1 VVRTLLVKYGIAE
14 AAALRKSK
22 MISEQDYE
30 KIKSII
36 DRVIR
41 FGNAAV
47 FEYTA
52 KLDGVKIK
60 SLRITDKEIDRA
72 YEFVTDEQIK
82 SLEVMKEMLRIN
94 ESKLLG
100 LLRNLTTISHGIKL
114 ERIVKPLESVGCY
127 IPGGM
132 ARYPST
138 LIMCVIPAK
147 IAKVKRVVIMSPP
160 QRDGNIDP
168 LTLVASDICDVDEV
182 YRIGGAQAIA
192 ALAYGTETI
201 PKVDKV
207 VGPGGTYVN
216 IAKLLVS
223 GNVGVDMF
231 AGPTE
236 LIVYADAN
244 ADPKLVSRD
253 LISQA
258 EHSPDTLCGVV
269 TTSKNIVKN
278 VKIYL
283 RNILSDDSL
292 PRKEVVRQS
301 ISNNSFI
308 ALCRNSNAAISFIN
322 EFAPEHLEIICS
334 NPRNISQKINSAGVV
349 LEGRYTASSAS
360 DYCLGSN
367 HVLPTIQVG
376 KYRGGLS
383 VFDFVK
389 IVTHISVNKRG
400 LRSVASFI
408 RELTTMEGLPNHYLA
423 VKERLD
429 G

>member
-1 VVRTLLVKYGIAE
+1 MKYGIAE
-14 AAALRKSK
+14 AAALRKSRI
-22 MISEQDYE
+22 ISDQDYE

-41 FGNAAV
+41 LGDAAL
-47 FEYTA
+47 FEYTT

-60 SLRITDKEIDRA
+60 SLRVTNKDIDRA
-72 YEFVTDEQIK
+72 YEFVTEEQIK
-82 SLEVMKEMLRIN
+82 SLEGMKEMLLVN

-100 LLRNLTTISHGIKL
+100 LLRNITTNSHGIKL
-114 ERIVKPLESVGCY
+114 ERILKPLESVGCY

-147 IAKVKRVVIMSPP
+147 VAKVKRVVIMSPP
-160 QRDGNIDP
+160 LKDGNIDP

-182 YRIGGAQAIA
+182 YRVGGAQAIA

-201 PKVDKV
+201 SKVDKV

-216 IAKLLVS
+216 IAKILVS
-223 GNVGVDMF
+223 RNVGVDMF

-244 ADPKLVSRD
+244 ADPNLISRD

-258 EHSPDTLCGVV
+258 EHSPDTVCGVV
-269 TTSKNIVKN
+269 TTSKNIVKR
-278 VKIYL
+278 VKICL
-283 RNILSDDSL
+283 RSFLSDGSL
-292 PRKEVVRQS
+292 PRMEIVRQS

-308 ALCRNSNAAISFIN
+308 ALCRNSNVAVSFIN
-322 EFAPEHLEIICS
+322 EFAPEHLEIVCRD
-334 NPRNISQKINSAGVV
+334 PRYVSRKIKSAGVV
-349 LEGRYTASSAS
+349 LEGEYTPSSAS

-367 HVLPTIQVG
+367 HVLPTMQVG

-383 VFDFVK
+383 VLDFTK
-389 IVTHISVNKRG
+389 IVTHISVSKRG
-400 LRSVASFI
+400 LRSVESFI
-408 RELTTMEGLPNHYLA
+408 RELTTMESLTNHYLA

>member
-1 VVRTLLVKYGIAE
+1 MIRTLLVKYGIAE
-14 AAALRKSK
+14 AAALRKSRI
-22 MISEQDYE
+22 ISDQDYE

-41 FGNAAV
+41 LGDAAL
-47 FEYTA
+47 FQYTT
-52 KLDGVKIK
+52 KLDDVKIK
-60 SLRITDKEIDRA
+60 SLRVTNKDIDRA
-72 YEFVTDEQIK
+72 YEFVTEEQIK
-82 SLEVMKEMLRIN
+82 SLEGMKETLLVN

-100 LLRNLTTISHGIKL
+100 LLRNITTNSHGIKL
-114 ERIVKPLESVGCY
+114 ERILKPLESVGCY

-147 IAKVKRVVIMSPP
+147 VAKVKRVVIMSPP
-160 QRDGNIDP
+160 LKDGNIDP

-182 YRIGGAQAIA
+182 YRVGGAQAIA

-201 PKVDKV
+201 SKVDKV

-216 IAKLLVS
+216 IAKILVS
-223 GNVGVDMF
+223 RNVGVDMF

-244 ADPKLVSRD
+244 ADPNLISRD

-258 EHSPDTLCGVV
+258 EHSPDTVCGVV
-269 TTSKNIVKN
+269 TTSKNIVKR
-278 VKIYL
+278 VKICL
-283 RNILSDDSL
+283 RSFLSDDSL

-322 EFAPEHLEIICS
+322 EFAPEHLEIVCRD
-334 NPRNISQKINSAGVV
+334 PRYVSRKIKSAGVV
-349 LEGRYTASSAS
+349 LEGEYTPSSAS

-367 HVLPTIQVG
+367 HVLPTMQVG

-383 VFDFVK
+383 VLDFTK
-389 IVTHISVNKRG
+389 IVTHISVSKRG
-400 LRSVASFI
+400 LRSVESFI
-408 RELTTMEGLPNHYLA
+408 RELTSMESLTNHYLA